1 MKKKNE
7 HAFVSTDA
15 MSFEEALAGLEQT
28 VLKLERDNLTLS
40 SALESFEQGIG
51 FMRVCEQ
58 HLCHAEG
65 KLKELLKG
73 ENGEL
78 VEKILGNA
86 SATFDNEELHDE

>member
-7 HAFVSTDA
+7 HTIVSTDS
-15 MSFEEALAGLEQT
+15 MSFEESLAGLEQT
-28 VLKLERDNLTLS
+28 VLKLEHDNLTLS
-40 SALESFEQGIG
+40 SALASFEQGIG
-51 FMRVCEQ
+51 FMRICEQ
-58 HLCHAEG
+58 HLSNAEG

-86 SATFDNEELHDE
+86 PATFDNKELHDE